1 MDTFTLVA
9 SIVLLGF
16 IAWALVRSLGGRDR
30 ARRDGTG
37 PDADSDAFWSAV
49 PGGRR
54 DSGHGTDSGHGGRNG
69 GGGD

>member
-1 MDTFTLVA
+1 MDMFTLVA

-16 IAWALVRSLGGRDR
+16 IAWALARILGGRDR

-37 PDADSDAFWSAV
+37 PDAGNDASWSAG

-54 DSGHGTDSGHGGRNG
+54 DPDHGMDSGHGDG
-69 GGGD
+69 GGSD